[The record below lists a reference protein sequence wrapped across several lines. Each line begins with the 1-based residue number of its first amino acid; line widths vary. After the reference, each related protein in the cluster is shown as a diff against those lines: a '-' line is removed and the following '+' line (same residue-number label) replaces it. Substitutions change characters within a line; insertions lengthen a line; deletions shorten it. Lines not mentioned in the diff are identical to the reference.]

1 MLKPNNYV
9 LFWILLLVFLGLSC
23 SDSYIDNVQ
32 RGGWYNYEA
41 GFPELRL
48 STASFYNEQGIPVID
63 VSGDVVYGGLIYK
76 QNEAGNIQADITIEI
91 LIWDMEHDTFV
102 AEDSKSESLIAENNS
117 VIYSQDLFRFS
128 EQYQVEPG
136 RYEVRVT
143 VTDENSGKRMQR
155 MSKTEIEDV
164 KEEIVSISEVQI
176 FGKESSAKGAVF
188 IPVTTYDVPA
198 NLDSLKFMVQVI
210 NSTNATI
217 EIRSNL
223 KKFKADT
230 NFAWSMSVQDYPRSS
245 IRYQGI
251 EYDDFEIIQSG
262 IRTINQ
268 NGNIFIEYSYGD
280 LDLGNYRLEI
290 FIDGVNG
297 ITTEGGREFG
307 VKSEF
312 YPAVKTV
319 QQMAEP
325 LSYIMTKKEFE
336 ELMSLQN
343 DDSLKAAIDKFWLS
357 NIKNSNVAEDVINL
371 YYSRVEEANKQ
382 FSNYKEGW
390 KTDLGMIYILF
401 GAPKTVNDVLNNRII
416 ISYTH
421 NLSDPERNF
430 LLNASDIKGKY
441 FPFDNYILDRE
452 YYYHSLEYRQKQRWR
467 TGLIL
472 NNTDI

>member
-1 MLKPNNYV
+1 MLRPNSY
-9 LFWILLLVFLGLSC
+9 LFFGIFLISFFSLSC

-41 GFPELRL
+41 GLPELRL
-48 STASFYNEQGIPVID
+48 STTGFYNESGVPTVE

-76 QNEAGNIQADITIEI
+76 ENEEGDIQADVAIEI
-91 LIWDMEHDTFV
+91 LIWDLKHNTLIV
-102 AEDSKSESLIAENNS
+102 EDLFSESLIAEDNS
-117 VIYSQDLFRFS
+117 AIYSQDLFRFS
-128 EQYQVEPG
+128 EQYQVKSGE
-136 RYEVRVT
+136 YEIRVT
-143 VTDENSGKRMQR
+143 VTDENSGKRIER
-155 MSKTEIEDV
+155 SSKTDIEDV
-164 KEEIVSISEVQI
+164 EQEIVSISEVQI
-176 FGKESSAKGAVF
+176 FGKESVAAESAF

-210 NSTNATI
+210 NSTGAPIN
-217 EIRSNL
+217 IRSNL

-230 NFAWSMSVQDYPRSS
+230 TVAWSMSIQDYPRSS

-251 EYDDFEIIQSG
+251 EYDDYEVIQTGS
-262 IRTINQ
+262 RTINQ
-268 NGNIFIEYSYGD
+268 NGNIFIEYSYGN
-280 LDLGNYRLEI
+280 LKLGNYRLEI
-290 FIDGVNG
+290 FIDGVDG
-297 ITTEGGREFG
+297 IATEGGREFG
-307 VKSEF
+307 LKPEF

-319 QQMAEP
+319 KQMAEP
-325 LSYIMTKKEFE
+325 MSYIMTDKEFE
-336 ELMSLQN
+336 ALMSLQN
-343 DDSLKAAIDKFWLS
+343 EDSLKAAIDRFWLS
-357 NIKNSNVAEDVINL
+357 NIKNSNLAEDVINL
-371 YYSRVEEANKQ
+371 FYSRVEEANKQ

-401 GAPKTVNDVLNNRII
+401 GPPKTVNDVLNNRII

-441 FPFDNYILDRE
+441 FPFDNYILERE

-472 NNTDI
+472 NADT